1 MKTLTIMI
9 LALIIISPLHSQSLI
24 EFQTGTHIEVQLGA
38 SITAD
43 SVIINGTYSGDGTI
57 NGSPIP
63 VELISFTAGI
73 LENKVTLIWKTA
85 TEVNNSGFEIERM
98 AQGAEI
104 MSWEKI
110 TFVEGGGTTTEQQNY
125 SFVDELNSSF
135 KGKIQYRLKQI
146 DFDGTF
152 QYLTTVEI
160 DVDLLPKEF
169 ALFQNYPNPFN
180 PETTIRYQLPKNQF
194 VMLKVYDL
202 LGGEVAALVN
212 EIQDAGSYNIIF
224 DASKIPSGVYFYSIQ
239 AGDFKQIKK
248 MILMK

>member
-1 MKTLTIMI
+1 MKAKIF
-9 LALIIISPLHSQSLI
+9 LAFIVSTMLMHSQSLI
-24 EFQTGTHIEVQLGA
+24 EFQTGTHIEVQTGA

-43 SVIINGTYSGDGTI
+43 SVIINGTYSGNGTI
-57 NGSPIP
+57 NGGPIP
-63 VELISFTAGI
+63 VELISFTASL
-73 LENKVTLIWKTA
+73 LENKVTLIWQTA

-98 AQGAEI
+98 AQSMA
-104 MSWEKI
+104 WAKI

-125 SFVDELNSSF
+125 SFVDELNSRF

-146 DFDGTF
+146 DFDGTY
-152 QYLTTVEI
+152 QYLNTVEI

-224 DASKIPSGVYFYSIQ
+224 DASKVPSGVYFYSIQ